1 MEGGEFN
8 PLTKSTNPNKKEVDM
23 FTQIK
28 GKDERGF
35 TLIELLIV
43 VAIIAI
49 LAAIAIPQFAAYRTR
64 GYNAAAQSDIRNLR
78 TNQEALFADYQ
89 SYGNFVGSGTAGAAT
104 AAIWASTANYI
115 ATQTAGEELAITPSS
130 NVGLGIQLLAGT
142 TGDFTTYT
150 MHAKHIN
157 GDKIYGV
164 ETEDPGLWWI
174 VGTVGTAL
182 ATTNIVAPTTG
193 STDLS
198 GAGYT
203 QL

>member
-1 MEGGEFN
+1 
-8 PLTKSTNPNKKEVDM
+8 M

-49 LAAIAIPQFAAYRTR
+49 LAAIAIPQFAAYRIR

-89 SYGNFVGSGTAGAAT
+89 SYGNFVATGNAGAA
-104 AAIWASTANYI
+104 AAADYATIGAGAFI
-115 ATQTAGEELAITPSS
+115 ATQTANEQLAITPSS
-130 NVGLGIQLLAGT
+130 GVNLVCVLLQSGAAAPQN
-142 TGDFTTYT
+142 DFVSYV
-150 MHAKHIN
+150 MGSKHLN
-157 GDKIYGV
+157 GDRTYGV
-164 ETEDPGLWWI
+164 DADDPGLWWI
-174 VGTVGTAL
+174 SGPAAGTAITAGNTPATL
-182 ATTNIVAPTTG
+182 VPATTTNELAATF
-193 STDLS
+193 
-198 GAGYT
+198 T